1 MTTIVEKIP
10 YKEKLLNHK
19 TQLLDHLFKFSPR
32 RPFTFAD
39 LGGVWGV
46 EGAYSLY
53 AMDEHKCVAG
63 YLVDTHPTE
72 KVLDYVEQTPGLNF
86 IQGNFGEIETIAQVP
101 QVDCIFLF
109 DVLLH
114 QVNPNWD
121 TVLRRYAEKTDCFVI
136 YNQQWLGSP
145 VTTRLLELGHDDYFA
160 NTPHDPEHPVY
171 QNLFDKLDT
180 KHPDYENR
188 NWRDVHHIW
197 QWGIT
202 NAELAAVMTDLGYT
216 KTYFADYG
224 PFGNLKTFVNHAF
237 IWRR

>member
-1 MTTIVEKIP
+1 MMTIA
-10 YKEKLLNHK
+10 EKLPYRDKLLRHK
-19 TQLLDHLFKFSPR
+19 SDLLDFLFKYSPT
-32 RPFTFAD
+32 RPRTFAD

-53 AMDEHKCVAG
+53 AMDEHKCTSG

-72 KVLDYVEQTPGLNF
+72 TVLGYVEQTPGLRF
-86 IQGNFGEIETIAQVP
+86 IKGNFGEPETVAQVP
-101 QVDCIFLF
+101 RVDCIFLF

-121 TVLRRYAEKTDCFVI
+121 VVLRRYAEKTDCFVI
-136 YNQQWLGSP
+136 YNQQWVGSAN
-145 VTTRLLELGHDDYFA
+145 TTRLLELGEEAYFA
-160 NTPHDPEHPVY
+160 STPHDPEHPVY
-171 QNLFDKLDT
+171 RNLFDKLDT
-180 KHPDYENR
+180 RHPDYENR

-202 NAELAAVMTDLGYT
+202 DLELEAVLVDLGYR
-216 KTYFADYG
+216 KTYFADFG
-224 PFGNLKTFVNHAF
+224 PFQPLKTFANHAF